1 MPLAEDMNKIANN
14 ILYSYE
20 ARIQSIE
27 SIFDTTH
34 QILQGFQDALLDTR
48 EEREKIRAELR
59 ESLANNESLRRK
71 DFDNMMKG
79 ILLTQEER
87 EKEVRNLLNRY
98 LNEQREMAKVLRENL
113 ESVKDSLAKGE
124 AQRLKGF
131 QEMIK
136 EILAKQD
143 KRKEEIT
150 SRLKEFQK
158 EQSVLAARLKELLAK
173 GKELRIKDFKSML
186 KEFKAQHKERIDRQQ
201 KRKEMVC
208 NMLSA
213 FKKER
218 VEAAENWRLGQ
229 KKKTQSVSQLRQL
242 TPLETRISNGVN
254 IDAQKQG
261 AKK

>member
-1 MPLAEDMNKIANN
+1 MPLSEDMNKIINN
-14 ILYSYE
+14 ILQSYE
-20 ARIQSIE
+20 ARIRSIG

-48 EEREKIRAELR
+48 EEREKIRVELR
-59 ESLANNESLRRK
+59 ESLAKNESLRRK

-87 EKEVRNLLNRY
+87 EKEVRNLLNHY
-98 LNEQREMAKVLRENL
+98 LFEQRETAKALRENL

-158 EQSVLAARLKELLAK
+158 EQNVLAARLKELLAK
-173 GKELRIKDFKSML
+173 GKELRIRDFKSML
-186 KEFKAQHKERIDRQQ
+186 KESNAQHKERISRQQ
-201 KRKEMVC
+201 ERREMVH
-208 NMLSA
+208 NLLEG
-213 FKKER
+213 FKEER
-218 VEAAENWRLGQ
+218 VEAAENWRLGL
-229 KKKTQSVSQLRQL
+229 KKKTQGVEQLR
-242 TPLETRISNGVN
+242 
-254 IDAQKQG
+254 
-261 AKK
+261 

>member
-1 MPLAEDMNKIANN
+1 MPSSRDMNKIVNN
-14 ILYSYE
+14 IVSSYE
-20 ARIQSIE
+20 ARIKSIG

-34 QILQGFQDALLDTR
+34 QILQGFQDALLDKR
-48 EEREKIRAELR
+48 EEREKIRVELR
-59 ESLANNESLRRK
+59 ESLAKNESLRRK

-87 EKEVRNLLNRY
+87 EKEVRNLLNHY
-98 LNEQREMAKVLRENL
+98 LFEQRETAKALRENL

-158 EQSVLAARLKELLAK
+158 EQNVLAARLKELLAK
-173 GKELRIKDFKSML
+173 GKELRIRDFKSML
-186 KEFKAQHKERIDRQQ
+186 KESNAQHKERISRQQ
-201 KRKEMVC
+201 ERREMVH
-208 NMLSA
+208 NLLEG

-218 VEAAENWRLGQ
+218 VEAAENWRLGL
-229 KKKTQSVSQLRQL
+229 KKRAQRRDNSPRVIHSVR
-242 TPLETRISNGVN
+242 NKN
-254 IDAQKQG
+254 F
-261 AKK
+261 